1 MGDEMI
7 DQLLTDQQ
15 AHEIVE
21 IIKIQCM
28 HFQSCMKKCD
38 SIFYGPYTQMRQK
51 YSATSAVISGFA
63 PGRFQIEGITSRNLY
78 YGLHNG
84 LVQPELSCENGIFH
98 IYSGGSSLDGKPI
111 KERCEKMNC
120 SIDSPRFFFMIV
132 VHVSTKGQLSKVE
145 ICLPNQKG
153 EIVNRKSIYVKEKI
167 VSITA

>member
-1 MGDEMI
+1 MI

-28 HFQSCMKKCD
+28 HFQSFMKKGD

-98 IYSGGSSLDGKPI
+98 IYSSSNKDARDVFSRGGI
-111 KERCEKMNC
+111 
-120 SIDSPRFFFMIV
+120 SPTAPASEAAQTVRIAA
-132 VHVSTKGQLSKVE
+132 GYPDAAPRDNA
-145 ICLPNQKG
+145 CRRPPAAG
-153 EIVNRKSIYVKEKI
+153 NRHRRQ
-167 VSITA
+167 TMPGRDDRADA

>member
-28 HFQSCMKKCD
+28 HFQSFMKKGD

-78 YGLHNG
+78 YGLMGWFSLNY
-84 LVQPELSCENGIFH
+84 LVKTEYFIF
-98 IYSGGSSLDGKPI
+98 
-111 KERCEKMNC
+111 
-120 SIDSPRFFFMIV
+120 IV
-132 VHVSTKGQLSKVE
+132 VDQASMGN
-145 ICLPNQKG
+145 P
-153 EIVNRKSIYVKEKI
+153 
-167 VSITA
+167 